1 MKVVLNGQSVHVE
14 IERKKVKNLNMR
26 LSIDGI
32 ILISAPFGLP
42 EERIE
47 EFILSKSEW
56 ILKHLEVQKKRKE
69 AHNLRTFDRPV
80 VQVLGKRYYLVIHKG
95 NNEGFEL
102 EGDIMQLTC
111 KDESRVISV
120 FEKQAKEML
129 MSIFEQK
136 RIRLDQVM
144 DDYRLAHPEITVRK
158 MKGKWGSCTPSKA
171 KIVMNQMLIHVPVKC
186 IEYVLIHEY
195 MHMICPDH
203 SKRFYSLVQ
212 NLMPDYKSCM
222 KILKEE

>member
-1 MKVVLNGQSVHVE
+1 MEIVLNGQSIHVE
-14 IERKKVKNLNMR
+14 IERKKIKNLNMK
-26 LSIDGI
+26 LSIDGVI
-32 ILISAPFGLP
+32 FISAPYGLP

-47 EFILSKSEW
+47 EFIFSKSDW

-69 AHNLRTFDRPV
+69 AHDLRSFDRPV
-80 VQVLGKRYYLVIHKG
+80 VQVIGKRYFLVIQKG

-102 EGDIMQLTC
+102 DQDVMKITC
-111 KDESRVISV
+111 KDESRVVPV

-129 MSIFEQK
+129 MSIIEQK
-136 RIRLDQVM
+136 RIRLDRVM
-144 DDYRLAHPEITVRK
+144 DDYRLAHPEIIIRK
-158 MKGKWGSCTPSKA
+158 MKGKWGSCTPTKA
-171 KIVMNQMLIHVPVKC
+171 KIVMNQMLIHVPVQC

-203 SKRFYSLVQ
+203 SKRFYSLIQ
-212 NLMPDYKSCM
+212 NLMPDYKNCM

>member
-1 MKVVLNGQSVHVE
+1 M
-14 IERKKVKNLNMR
+14 
-26 LSIDGI
+26 
-32 ILISAPFGLP
+32 P

-47 EFILSKSEW
+47 EFIKSKSDW

-69 AHNLRTFDRPV
+69 AHELRTFDRPV
-80 VQVLGKRYYLVIHKG
+80 VQLLGKRYYLVIQKG

-102 EGDIMQLTC
+102 EGDIMKLTC
-111 KDESRVISV
+111 KDESRVVSV

-136 RIRLDQVM
+136 RIRLDKVM
-144 DDYRLAHPEITVRK
+144 DDYRLAHPEITIRK

-171 KIVMNQMLIHVPVKC
+171 KIVMNQMLIHVPVQC

-203 SKRFYSLVQ
+203 SKRFYSLIQ

-222 KILKEE
+222 KLLKEE

>member
-1 MKVVLNGQSVHVE
+1 MKIELAGQKVQVE
-14 IERKKVKNLNMR
+14 IERKKVKNINMK

-32 ILISAPFGLP
+32 IFISAPYALP
-42 EERIE
+42 EERIHD
-47 EFILSKSEW
+47 FIMSKSQW
-56 ILKHLEVQKKRKE
+56 ILKHLEIQKKRKE
-69 AHNLRTFDRPV
+69 AQSFRTLDAPV
-80 VQVLGKRYYLVIHKG
+80 VQLFGQRYYLVLKQG
-95 NNEGFEL
+95 NNEVFEL
-102 EGDIMQLTC
+102 ENDIMILTC
-111 KDESRVISV
+111 KDESRAVSV

-136 RIRLDQVM
+136 RIRLDCVM
-144 DDYRLAHPEITVRK
+144 DDYRLAHPEICIRK

-171 KIVMNQMLIHVPVKC
+171 KIVMNQMLIHVPVQC

-203 SKRFYSLVQ
+203 SKRFYGLIQ
-212 NLMPDYKSCM
+212 NLMPEYKSCM

>member
-1 MKVVLNGQSVHVE
+1 MEVILNGQRIQVE
-14 IERKKVKNLNMR
+14 IERKKIKNLNMK

-32 ILISAPFGLP
+32 IFISAPFGLP

-47 EFILSKSEW
+47 EFILSKSDW
-56 ILKHLEVQKKRKE
+56 ICKHLEVQKKRKE
-69 AHNLRTFDRPV
+69 AQSLRSFDRPV
-80 VQVLGKRYYLVIHKG
+80 VQLLGKRYFLVIEKG

-102 EGDIMQLTC
+102 DGDIMKLTC
-111 KDESRVISV
+111 KDESRVVSV
-120 FEKQAKEML
+120 FEKQAKDML
-129 MSIFEQK
+129 MSILEQK

-144 DDYRLAHPEITVRK
+144 DDYRLAHPEIIIRK

-171 KIVMNQMLIHVPVKC
+171 KIAMNQMLIHVPVSC

-203 SKRFYSLVQ
+203 SKRFYSLIQ
-212 NLMPDYKSCM
+212 NLMPDYKNCM